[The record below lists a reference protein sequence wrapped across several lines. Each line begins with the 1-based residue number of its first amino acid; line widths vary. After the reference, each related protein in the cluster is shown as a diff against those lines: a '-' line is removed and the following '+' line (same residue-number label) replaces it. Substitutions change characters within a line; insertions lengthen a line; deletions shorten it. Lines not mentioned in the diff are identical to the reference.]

1 MLFNSL
7 EFVVFFLIVY
17 ASYLVLD
24 HRRQNHL
31 LLTASY
37 VFYGAW
43 DWRFLTLL
51 WATTFVDY
59 VVGLLL
65 GRPGSERIRKLI
77 LTVSI
82 IANLGVLGTFK
93 YFNFFADSFT
103 ELAALFGLTL
113 SPITLKIILPVGVSF
128 YTFQSMSYTIDV
140 YRRRLAPCKKLADFA
155 LYVAFFP
162 QLVAGPIERV
172 TRLLPQIL
180 QPRAVTRDKIGTGLC
195 LILLG
200 FFKKVVVADSLAPTV
215 DAIFSE
221 QDGFTGPEV
230 LVGTLFF
237 AFQIYCDFSGYTDIA
252 RGLSRL
258 LGFELMVN
266 FKQPYFARSPSDFW
280 RRWHI
285 SLSSWL
291 RDYLYVPLGGNK
303 HGRWLTYRN
312 LMLTML
318 LGGLW
323 HGAAW
328 NFVLWGAYHGALLVG
343 YRAFDERINAAGP
356 QARNGGLRF
365 DGHAVAATI
374 IMFAFTLYGWLL
386 FRATSLHQIA
396 AMTSALGDFTT
407 MASWARELVKLVF
420 FVWPVVLLDYLA
432 FRSDGEEP
440 WPLRASV
447 ALQTTC
453 YASLIFLFVVLG
465 RYEGASFIYFQF

>member
-7 EFVVFFLIVY
+7 EFVVFFLVFY
-17 ASYLVLD
+17 ALYLVFN
-24 HRRQNHL
+24 HRRQNQL
-31 LLTASY
+31 LLVASY

-51 WATTFVDY
+51 WGTTVIDY
-59 VVGLLL
+59 FVGLLL
-65 GRPGSERIRKLI
+65 GRPGSEHVRKRI
-77 LTVSI
+77 LTISI
-82 IANLGVLGTFK
+82 VANLGVLGTFK

-103 ELAALFGLTL
+103 ELAAVFGLTL
-113 SPITLKIILPVGVSF
+113 SPVTLKIVLPVGVSF

-140 YRRRLAPCKKLADFA
+140 YRRRLEPCKKLADFA

-162 QLVAGPIERV
+162 QLIAGPIERV
-172 TRLLPQIL
+172 TRLLPQVL
-180 QPRAVTRDKIGTGLC
+180 QPRIVTRDKIGTGLC

-215 DAIFSE
+215 DAIFSK

-230 LVGTLFF
+230 LVGVLFF

-258 LGFELMVN
+258 LGFDLMVN
-266 FKQPYFARSPSDFW
+266 FKQPYFAQNPSDFW

-303 HGRWLTYRN
+303 GGRWLTYRN

-343 YRAFDERINAAGP
+343 YRAFQERFDAKRA
-356 QARNGGLRF
+356 QARRNILPAGSG
-365 DGHAVAATI
+365 AVAATA
-374 IMFAFTLYGWLL
+374 IMFAFTLYSWLL
-386 FRATSLHQIA
+386 FRATSGHQIA
-396 AMTSALGDFTT
+396 AMTWALGDFSTI
-407 MASWARELVKLVF
+407 AVWARDFVKLIF
-420 FVWPVVLLDYLA
+420 YVWPVVLLDYLA
-432 FRSDGEEP
+432 FRSDSDEP
-440 WPLRASV
+440 WLLSAPV
-447 ALQTTC
+447 ALQTAC
-453 YASLIFLFVVLG
+453 YTGLFFLFVVLG